1 MPHIVFNN
9 IECIFRKTFAF
20 SYLIFCESDKN
31 EKMVNNY
38 VKVID
43 RVKEEIFYF
52 KNDEEDDEIFI
63 VGSDFM
69 RFNTP
74 VCVISIS
81 RVVNKGNWYYFQTKL
96 QECFYEN
103 DYF

>member
-1 MPHIVFNN
+1 M
-9 IECIFRKTFAF
+9 
-20 SYLIFCESDKN
+20 
-31 EKMVNNY
+31 
-38 VKVID
+38 
-43 RVKEEIFYF
+43 KEEIFSF

-69 RFNTP
+69 RFRFKTDDKLVYNQKINIL

-81 RVVNKGNWYYFQTKL
+81 SVVNKGNRYYFQTKL